1 MRAVGEA
8 RREEARGVEPLE
20 AREESSRGD
29 ARGERSRSSSLVQV
43 HRTRQMG
50 LNSGRQRQLRNDG
63 DGIAR
68 RWQHSI
74 TMAAQQETMAAQQET
89 MAAQQEVLTMLE
101 S

>member
-1 MRAVGEA
+1 M
-8 RREEARGVEPLE
+8 
-20 AREESSRGD
+20 
-29 ARGERSRSSSLVQV
+29 VQV

-63 DGIAR
+63 DGTAR

-74 TMAAQQETMAAQQET
+74 TMAAQQETMAAQQEELI
-89 MAAQQEVLTMLE
+89 MQKAKLQGVMPAKIADAVLVVI

>member
-20 AREESSRGD
+20 AREESSRGG
-29 ARGERSRSSSLVQV
+29 ARGEQSRSSSLVQV

-74 TMAAQQETMAAQQET
+74 WQRSRRYDDGSAAGGVDYAG
-89 MAAQQEVLTMLE
+89 

>member
-1 MRAVGEA
+1 MRAVG
-8 RREEARGVEPLE
+8 EARGVEPLE

-50 LNSGRQRQLRNDG
+50 LNSGRQRQHRNDG
-63 DGIAR
+63 DGTGDDG
-68 RWQHSI
+68 S
-74 TMAAQQETMAAQQET
+74 AAGDDDGSAAGGGDY
-89 MAAQQEVLTMLE
+89 AE